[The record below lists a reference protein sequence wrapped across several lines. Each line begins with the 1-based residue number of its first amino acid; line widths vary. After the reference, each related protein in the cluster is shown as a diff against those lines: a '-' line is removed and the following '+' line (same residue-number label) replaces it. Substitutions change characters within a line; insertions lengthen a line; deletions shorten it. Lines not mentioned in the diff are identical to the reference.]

1 MEQAEEE
8 DFGSSSFGKWR
19 SWMWNTIEYPWTSSL
34 AQFLALFSLSMV
46 ILSTITLIVYSYTDN
61 YIPFVEGFCVCL
73 MALYILI
80 DT

>member
-1 MEQAEEE
+1 M
-8 DFGSSSFGKWR
+8 
-19 SWMWNTIEYPWTSSL
+19 
-34 AQFLALFSLSMV
+34 

-80 DT
+80 DTQLIIGGGRYKLSIDDYIIGAIILYIDIIYLFIYLLAIFGGR